1 MIRIFISF
9 TFCFFTIAVFAQI
22 NDDFSDGDFTSNPS
36 WSGNTTLFAV
46 ENQTLRLTDTQ
57 AGEAY
62 LATPSSMIDQTQW
75 EFWIRLAFTPSNN
88 NHPRIYLVSDSQDLL
103 APLNGYF
110 LQLGK
115 TGTGNKR
122 ICFYRQ
128 TGSDIEE
135 IMVGN
140 EEIFSNSNNTVRI
153 KVIRDDQGKWTFF
166 ADPLGDQLFLPQGNI
181 TDNVHNNT
189 QWFGWV
195 CRYTVSN
202 SDRFYLDDVYAGEI
216 IIDDTAPELLQV
228 VPQNN
233 TSLQL
238 TFSEPVEKSS
248 AQNPINYLVN
258 KGIGQP
264 LSALRPDDQPDK
276 VILTF
281 ENEFAS
287 GSSYEI
293 TVQNISDFSE
303 NTLSSSSA
311 GFVWYIAVPFDVVF
325 NELMPDP
332 TPEQGLPPHEYIEL
346 FNASPFPVNLKG
358 WILQH
363 GTTQRE
369 LPEVVIPSEE
379 YLILTTTSAAEEF
392 EPYGMVTGVPSLSAT
407 ALINAG
413 NTLILYDPD
422 YEIISWVSY
431 ADSWID
437 DPEKTDGGWSIE
449 KTDPL
454 NFCEQQNNWQVSESP
469 EGGTP
474 GSANSAKK
482 ENPDTTPPRLLGAV
496 YENEYQITLFFSESM
511 DGSVLLDPLHYTLD
525 NGLGNPL
532 SVSTIEPYKQ
542 QATLTLRS
550 PALPDQ
556 VYRISLG
563 TTFTDC
569 AGNPSEN
576 NSVLFTG
583 RQPQQFDVVFNEI
596 MADPSP
602 PVDLPEEKYIEIFN
616 TSEYPLVLPDWTLTH
631 GNTDRSLPFIYLP
644 PRDYAIMT
652 TEEGA
657 ASFQGTPNVYGVP
670 GLSSTFLTLG
680 GQRLTLSDPEGNIIS
695 WVEYSNTWYDDASKE
710 EGGWSLEKID
720 PWNYCGEAE
729 NWKASKSITGG
740 TPGSENS
747 VYDQNP
753 DSKPPILLGAGY
765 ESPEK
770 VILNFNEPMD
780 KGVLSNPEN
789 YHVDQGIGT
798 PVMATLFPGDFKK
811 VMLTLPESAT
821 EGLIY
826 NVSVNEQISD
836 CAGNTMVSSSV
847 PWGIPKEPD
856 SAGMVIN
863 EILFNPQQ
871 EGERY
876 VELYNRSGL
885 ITDLKNY
892 ILTSEDELTG
902 EMTSIREISNESQ
915 LFFPGEYRLLT
926 ADTIAVLQQYMTQN
940 RRGFIQTDLPSMTN
954 NGGVLILSSI
964 GRKIQERIEYDE
976 QMHYA
981 LLTDHKGVALERLNF
996 DRPGNEQSNWL
1007 SAAQNVGFGTPA
1019 FQNSQFTSHS
1029 HSHNASIQLHPEIF
1043 SPDNDGHNDVL
1054 NISYKMEKPG
1064 YTAHVSI
1071 YDPRGRLV
1079 KILERNVLL
1088 ATEGV
1093 WVWDGTTEEN
1103 LKANIGIYIV
1113 FMEIFDENGNVENH
1127 KETTVLGG
1135 RMP

>member
-1 MIRIFISF
+1 
-9 TFCFFTIAVFAQI
+9 
-22 NDDFSDGDFTSNPS
+22 
-36 WSGNTTLFAV
+36 
-46 ENQTLRLTDTQ
+46 
-57 AGEAY
+57 
-62 LATPSSMIDQTQW
+62 
-75 EFWIRLAFTPSNN
+75 
-88 NHPRIYLVSDSQDLL
+88 
-103 APLNGYF
+103 
-110 LQLGK
+110 
-115 TGTGNKR
+115 
-122 ICFYRQ
+122 
-128 TGSDIEE
+128 
-135 IMVGN
+135 
-140 EEIFSNSNNTVRI
+140 
-153 KVIRDDQGKWTFF
+153 
-166 ADPLGDQLFLPQGNI
+166 
-181 TDNVHNNT
+181 
-189 QWFGWV
+189 
-195 CRYTVSN
+195 
-202 SDRFYLDDVYAGEI
+202 
-216 IIDDTAPELLQV
+216 
-228 VPQNN
+228 
-233 TSLQL
+233 
-238 TFSEPVEKSS
+238 
-248 AQNPINYLVN
+248 
-258 KGIGQP
+258 
-264 LSALRPDDQPDK
+264 
-276 VILTF
+276 
-281 ENEFAS
+281 
-287 GSSYEI
+287 
-293 TVQNISDFSE
+293 
-303 NTLSSSSA
+303 
-311 GFVWYIAVPFDVVF
+311 
-325 NELMPDP
+325 
-332 TPEQGLPPHEYIEL
+332 
-346 FNASPFPVNLKG
+346 
-358 WILQH
+358 
-363 GTTQRE
+363 
-369 LPEVVIPSEE
+369 
-379 YLILTTTSAAEEF
+379 
-392 EPYGMVTGVPSLSAT
+392 
-407 ALINAG
+407 
-413 NTLILYDPD
+413 
-422 YEIISWVSY
+422 
-431 ADSWID
+431 
-437 DPEKTDGGWSIE
+437 
-449 KTDPL
+449 
-454 NFCEQQNNWQVSESP
+454 
-469 EGGTP
+469 
-474 GSANSAKK
+474 
-482 ENPDTTPPRLLGAV
+482 
-496 YENEYQITLFFSESM
+496 
-511 DGSVLLDPLHYTLD
+511 
-525 NGLGNPL
+525 
-532 SVSTIEPYKQ
+532 
-542 QATLTLRS
+542 
-550 PALPDQ
+550 
-556 VYRISLG
+556 
-563 TTFTDC
+563 
-569 AGNPSEN
+569 
-576 NSVLFTG
+576 
-583 RQPQQFDVVFNEI
+583 

-902 EMTSIREISNESQ
+902 EMTSIREISDESQ